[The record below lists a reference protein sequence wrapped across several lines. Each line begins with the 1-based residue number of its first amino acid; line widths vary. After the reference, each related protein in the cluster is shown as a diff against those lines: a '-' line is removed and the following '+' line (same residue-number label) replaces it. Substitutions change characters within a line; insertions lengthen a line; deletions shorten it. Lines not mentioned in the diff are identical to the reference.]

1 MLKSLKL
8 KKVGIVLLS
17 AILLL
22 PILFSFLIKPA
33 TRYCDD
39 SVTATPI
46 TERLQYDYYVENY
59 SAFTER
65 SLQDFISYTKPNSC
79 GITAGA
85 IAVAYYDYEIPDLIP
100 NYDPYMYD
108 EDGSIIGNIGDSAET
123 TQLKD
128 TLWVAMG
135 SRTDGVTANEFLT
148 GLNTFAT
155 SKGHTFSHNTI
166 AKDASMSTNC
176 QNVFNNG
183 KICAIFLDNYKFY
196 SYGGFEINDNNY
208 ELSGLQK
215 NAAHIAIASGIV
227 SYSFFKDSKCIQTK
241 TFFEVSFGD
250 GALGYVD
257 ITDLGSVDRIE
268 QLIFTA

>member
-1 MLKSLKL
+1 MLKSLRL

-22 PILFSFLIKPA
+22 PTLFSFLIKPA

-39 SVTATPI
+39 DVTATPFK
-46 TERLQYDYYVENY
+46 EELQYDYYVENY

-65 SLQDFISYTKPNSC
+65 SLQDFISYSKPNSC

-108 EDGSIIGNIGDSAET
+108 DDGSIIGNIGDSTET

-135 SRTDGVTANEFLT
+135 SRTDGVTVDEFLN

-196 SYGGFEINDNNY
+196 TYGGFYMSDNSY
-208 ELSGLQK
+208 TLSGLRK
-215 NAAHIAIASGIV
+215 DAAHIAIASGIV
-227 SYSFFKDSKCIQTK
+227 SYSFFKNNACIQTR
-241 TFFEVSFGD
+241 TFFEVSFGN

-257 ITDLGSVDRIE
+257 VTDFGSVDQIE
-268 QLIFTA
+268 QLVFTA

>member
-1 MLKSLKL
+1 M
-8 KKVGIVLLS
+8 GIVLLS
-17 AILLL
+17 AILLS

-39 SVTATPI
+39 SVTATPFR
-46 TERLQYDYYVENY
+46 EELQYDYYVENY

-65 SLQDFISYTKPNSC
+65 ALQDFELYLKPNSC

-100 NYDPYMYD
+100 NYDPYVYD
-108 EDGSIIGNIGDSAET
+108 DGEICGTYGESEET
-123 TQLKD
+123 AQLKD
-128 TLWVAMG
+128 TLWTAMG
-135 SRTDGVTANEFLT
+135 SRTDGVTVKEFLN

-166 AKDASMSTNC
+166 AQDASMSTNC

-183 KICAIFLDNYKFY
+183 KICAIFLDNYKFIPY
-196 SYGGFEINDNNY
+196 DGFFLNDNNY
-208 ELSGLQK
+208 ILVGAQK
-215 NAAHIAIASGIV
+215 DAAHIAIASGIV
-227 SYSFFKDSKCIQTK
+227 SYSFFKDSQCIQTK
-241 TFFEVSFGD
+241 TFFEVSFGNGD
-250 GALGYVD
+250 LGYVD
-257 ITDLGSVDRIE
+257 VTDLGSVDQIE

>member
-1 MLKSLKL
+1 MLKSLRL

-39 SVTATPI
+39 AVTATSI
-46 TERLQYDYYVENY
+46 KEELQYDYYVENY

-65 SLQDFISYTKPNSC
+65 SLQDLELYLKPNSC

-100 NYDPYMYD
+100 NYDPYIY
-108 EDGSIIGNIGDSAET
+108 EDGEICGTTGETTAT

-128 TLWVAMG
+128 NLWVAMG
-135 SRTDGVTANEFLT
+135 SRTDGVTVNEFLN

-166 AKDASMSTNC
+166 AKNASMSTNC

-196 SYGGFEINDNNY
+196 SYGGFYLTDTSYIFT
-208 ELSGLQK
+208 GLQK
-215 NAAHIAIASGIV
+215 DAAHIAIASGIV
-227 SYSFFKDSKCIQTK
+227 SYSFFKNNACIQTK
-241 TFFEVSFGD
+241 TFFEVSFGNGD
-250 GALGYVD
+250 LGYVD
-257 ITDLGSVDRIE
+257 VTDLGSVDRIE
-268 QLIFTA
+268 QLVFTA

>member
-39 SVTATPI
+39 SVTATPFR
-46 TERLQYDYYVENY
+46 EELQYDYYVENY

-65 SLQDFISYTKPNSC
+65 ALQDLELYLKPNSC

-100 NYDPYMYD
+100 NYDPYVYD
-108 EDGSIIGNIGDSAET
+108 DDGEICGTYGESEET
-123 TQLKD
+123 AQLKD

-135 SRTDGVTANEFLT
+135 SRTDGVTVNEFLT

-176 QNVFNNG
+176 QNAFNNN

-208 ELSGLQK
+208 ELSGLRK

-227 SYSFFKDSKCIQTK
+227 SYSFFKDSQCIQTK